1 MAMSALHPTLFR
13 ARLTTGARVLALVAV
28 ALLAACSHKKQT
40 AEKPA
45 DKASATTGGG
55 LVAGGA
61 LSSAPDLNAKFI
73 TPSQAQNQPKFTVP
87 KPSGKSAPD
96 LASVPTKAPKA
107 PSSKQERDK
116 VSEGLIA
123 DRDNARYTDQG
134 GRSNPVV
141 VRPLTEAQAAP
152 DLEPAAPPKPQ
163 AAQAGA
169 VTRLGNQPAPSKAD
183 ALADKA
189 KAPAP
194 AAPKEASVASAA
206 QIAATA
212 RPPVLPAEAAG
223 PRPSAVPAAR
233 SDGFRPLGTY
243 EATTSVSNQVASVDF
258 AGTGSSIN
266 APGRRALSD
275 AAELGKKSKG
285 AFRVIARTSESTNL
299 VQERATAV
307 ARELQRLGVAQDRI
321 FVGTDA
327 GQDGRVDVILDQ

>member
-1 MAMSALHPTLFR
+1 MAMSALQPTPFR
-13 ARLTTGARVLALVAV
+13 PRLAAGARVLAVVAV
-28 ALLAACSHKKQT
+28 ALLAACSSKKQA
-40 AEKPA
+40 AEAPA
-45 DKASATTGGG
+45 DTASASTSGG

-61 LSSAPDLNAKFI
+61 LGGATDPNAKFI
-73 TPSQAQNQPKFTVP
+73 SPTQAQTQPKFSAP
-87 KPSGKSAPD
+87 KPSGKGAPN
-96 LASVPTKAPKA
+96 LASVPSKAPTP
-107 PSSKQERDK
+107 PSSRQDRDK
-116 VSEGLIA
+116 VTEGLIA

-141 VRPLTEAQAAP
+141 VRPLSEAQAAP
-152 DLEPAAPPKPQ
+152 DVEPAAPPKPQ
-163 AAQAGA
+163 AAQTGA
-169 VTRLGNQPAPSKAD
+169 VTRLGNQPAPSKTD
-183 ALADKA
+183 ALAEQA

-206 QIAATA
+206 QMAATA
-212 RPPVLPAEAAG
+212 KPPTPPAEAAG
-223 PRPSAVPAAR
+223 PRPSTVPSAR

-258 AGTGSSIN
+258 AGTGSAIN

-285 AFRVIARTSESTNL
+285 AFRVIARTSEATNL

-321 FVGTDA
+321 FVGSDA